1 MSREAEQVIA
11 AVIRNAVAKAEG
23 DAYLHGA
30 WNSRPE
36 IDPEET
42 AAEVVAALGGLTRE
56 VSQATRNCSYPGSD
70 GPCVGKHHGRW
81 VSGWTRQEPLSA
93 SLPSPGGTHTNPTD
107 SGAPRAAGAAETTQG
122 QQP

>member
-56 VSQATRNCSYPGSD
+56 VSQASRICSFPG
-70 GPCVGKHHGRW
+70 GPCVGKHHARW
-81 VSGWTRQEPLSA
+81 VSGW
-93 SLPSPGGTHTNPTD
+93 LPARPCNPGDTPD
-107 SGAPRAAGAAETTQG
+107 E
-122 QQP
+122 